1 MRGQLHAPKKRAYH
15 VADEERPGRVAVE
28 AVKVH
33 GDVDVYDIPVLQRP
47 AAARRAPQ
55 LSVPYEERKRER
67 LNSSGIPCV
76 MTWFTRVQHDFG
88 KPL

>member
-1 MRGQLHAPKKRAYH
+1 MRRSNGAYH
-15 VADEERPGRVAVE
+15 VTDEERPGRVAVE

-33 GDVDVYDIPVLQRP
+33 GDVDVHNVPILQRP

-55 LSVPYEERKRER
+55 LSVPSEDRRRER
-67 LNSSGIPCV
+67 LNSSGMPCV
-76 MTWFTRVQHDFG
+76 MTLFTLVQHDFG